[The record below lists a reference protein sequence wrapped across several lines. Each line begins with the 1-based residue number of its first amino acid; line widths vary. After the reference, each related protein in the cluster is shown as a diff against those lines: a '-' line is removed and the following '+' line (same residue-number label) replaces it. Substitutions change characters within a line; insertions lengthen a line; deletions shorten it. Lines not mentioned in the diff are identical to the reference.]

1 MWGTLRATW
10 SAVALAVVLLGCSVA
25 VVPTSSPS
33 PTPSPTPI
41 ARTEPFKVV
50 GYVTPA
56 ANIDAIDFSILSH
69 INYSFLIPRANGT
82 TRPFGAPNHLRKVVA
97 QAKRH
102 DVKVLIAVGG
112 WGWDKEFETLAA
124 DPALRAKL
132 AQRLADFCA
141 MYKLDGVDIDWEYPN
156 AGASAERFSALIN
169 DIRSALP
176 TGSLV
181 TAAVLADATDAEGIS
196 TEAVA
201 QLDFINLMAYDGPR
215 TDHSSYAMAERSVST
230 WLARGIHPDKLVLG
244 VPFYAR
250 PGGVPYRTL
259 LARDPATAEG
269 DRILFNGVEQNYN
282 GPATI
287 RRKTE
292 LALQLAGGIMIW
304 ELSQDARGADALL
317 RVIGETV
324 AAP

>member
-1 MWGTLRATW
+1 MLGLWRATW
-10 SAVALAVVLLGCSVA
+10 ITAILALVLISCSAA
-25 VVPTSSPS
+25 VVPTAS
-33 PTPSPTPI
+33 PSPTPI
-41 ARTEPFKVV
+41 ARTQPFKVV

-56 ANIDAIDFSILSH
+56 ANIDAINFAILTH

-82 TRPFGAPNHLRKVVA
+82 TRPFGAPNHLRRVVA
-97 QAKRH
+97 QAKKH

-112 WGWDKEFETLAA
+112 WGWDKEFETLSA
-124 DPALRAKL
+124 DPAIRAKL
-132 AQRLADFCA
+132 ANRVAEFCA
-141 MYKLDGVDIDWEYPN
+141 TYQLDGVDIDWEYPN
-156 AGASAERFSALIN
+156 AGVSAERFAALAM
-169 DIRSALP
+169 DFRSALP
-176 TGSLV
+176 AGSLV

-196 TEAVA
+196 TEAVE

-215 TDHSSYAMAERSVST
+215 SNHSSYAMAERSIAT
-230 WLARGIHPDKLVLG
+230 WLARGVHPDKLVLG

-250 PGGVPYRTL
+250 PGGAPYRTL
-259 LARDPATAEG
+259 LASDPATANG
-269 DRILFNGVEQNYN
+269 DRILFKGAEQNYN

-304 ELSQDARGADALL
+304 ELSQDARGSDSLL

>member
-1 MWGTLRATW
+1 MLRLPRLIRATW
-10 SAVALAVVLLGCSVA
+10 SAVTLALLLVGCSVS
-25 VVPTSSPS
+25 VDPTASPS
-33 PTPSPTPI
+33 ATTV
-41 ARTEPFKVV
+41 ARTQPFKVV
-50 GYVTPA
+50 GYMTPA
-56 ANIDAIDFSILSH
+56 ANIDAIDFSLLTH

-82 TRPFGAPNHLRKVVA
+82 TRPFGAPNHLRKVVVE
-97 QAKRH
+97 AKKH

-124 DPALRAKL
+124 DPAIRTKL
-132 AQRLADFCA
+132 AKRVAEFCA
-141 MYKLDGVDIDWEYPN
+141 TYQLDGVDIDWEYPN
-156 AGASAERFSALIN
+156 AGASSAHFAALAIAF
-169 DIRSALP
+169 RSALP
-176 TGSLV
+176 AGALV

-196 TEAVA
+196 TDAVGH
-201 QLDFINLMAYDGPR
+201 LDFINLMAYDGPR
-215 TDHSSYAMAERSVST
+215 SDHSSYAMAERSIAS

-244 VPFYAR
+244 VPFYGR
-250 PGGVPYRTL
+250 PGNATYRTL
-259 LARDPATAEG
+259 LASDPATANG
-269 DRILFNGVEQNYN
+269 DRVLFNGVEQNYN

-304 ELSQDARGADALL
+304 ELSQDARGSDSLL

>member
-1 MWGTLRATW
+1 MPRLPRLVRATW
-10 SAVALAVVLLGCSVA
+10 SAVALALLLIGCSVS
-25 VVPTSSPS
+25 VDPTASPS
-33 PTPSPTPI
+33 ATPV
-41 ARTEPFKVV
+41 ARTQPFKVV

-56 ANIDAIDFSILSH
+56 ANIDAIDFSLLTH

-97 QAKRH
+97 QAKKH

-124 DPALRAKL
+124 DPAIRTKL
-132 AQRLADFCA
+132 AKRVAEFCA
-141 MYKLDGVDIDWEYPN
+141 TYQLDGVDIDWEYPN
-156 AGASAERFSALIN
+156 AGASSAHFAALAIAF
-169 DIRSALP
+169 RSALP
-176 TGSLV
+176 AGALV
-181 TAAVLADATDAEGIS
+181 TSAVLADATDAEGIS
-196 TEAVA
+196 TDAVGH
-201 QLDFINLMAYDGPR
+201 LDFINLMVYDGPR
-215 TDHSSYAMAERSVST
+215 NDHSSYAMAERSIAS

-244 VPFYAR
+244 VPFYGR
-250 PGGVPYRTL
+250 PGNATYRTP
-259 LARDPATAEG
+259 LANDPATASG
-269 DRILFNGVEQNYN
+269 DRILFKGVEQNYN

-304 ELSQDARGADALL
+304 ELSQDARGNDSLL
-317 RVIGETV
+317 RVIGETI

>member
-1 MWGTLRATW
+1 MRRVMRATW
-10 SAVALAVVLLGCSVA
+10 SAVILALVLIGCSA
-25 VVPTSSPS
+25 AAVPTESPS
-33 PTPSPTPI
+33 PTSV
-41 ARTEPFKVV
+41 ARTQPFKVV

-56 ANIDAIDFSILSH
+56 ANIDAIDFSLLTH

-97 QAKRH
+97 QAKKY

-112 WGWDKEFETLAA
+112 GGWDKEFETLAA
-124 DPALRAKL
+124 DPAIRAKL
-132 AQRLADFCA
+132 AKRVADFCA
-141 MYKLDGVDIDWEYPN
+141 TYELDGVDIDWEYPN
-156 AGASAERFSALIN
+156 AGASAANFAALAT
-169 DIRSALP
+169 DFRSALP
-176 TGSLV
+176 TGALV
-181 TAAVLADATDAEGIS
+181 TAAVLGDATDADGIS
-196 TEAVA
+196 TDAVGL
-201 QLDFINLMAYDGPR
+201 LDFINLMAYDGPR
-215 TDHSSYAMAERSVST
+215 NDHSSYAMAERSIAT

-244 VPFYAR
+244 VPFYGR
-250 PGGVPYRTL
+250 PGGATYRTL
-259 LARDPATAEG
+259 LANDPATASG
-269 DRILFNGVEQNYN
+269 DRILYKGVEQNYN

-304 ELSQDARGADALL
+304 ELSQDARGSDALM

>member
-1 MWGTLRATW
+1 MRRLARATW
-10 SAVALAVVLLGCSVA
+10 SATVLVLVLIGCSVA
-25 VVPTSSPS
+25 VAPTESPSPS
-33 PTPSPTPI
+33 PTVR
-41 ARTEPFKVV
+41 AQPFKVV

-56 ANIDAIDFSILSH
+56 ANVNAIDFSLLTH

-82 TRPFGAPNHLRKVVA
+82 TRPFGAPNHLRAVVA
-97 QAKRH
+97 QAKKH

-124 DPALRAKL
+124 DPAIREKL
-132 AQRLADFCA
+132 ARRVAEFCA
-141 MYKLDGVDIDWEYPN
+141 TYKLDGVDIDWEYPN
-156 AGASAERFSALIN
+156 AGASAAHFAALAIAF
-169 DIRSALP
+169 RSALP
-176 TGSLV
+176 AGALV

-196 TEAVA
+196 TDAVGH
-201 QLDFINLMAYDGPR
+201 LDFINLMAYDGPR
-215 TDHSSYAMAERSVST
+215 TDHSSFAMAERSIAT
-230 WLARGIHPDKLVLG
+230 WLARGIEPEKLVLG

-250 PGGVPYRTL
+250 PGGAIYRTL
-259 LARDPATAEG
+259 LANDPATASG
-269 DRILFNGVEQNYN
+269 DRILFKGVEQNYN

-304 ELSQDARGADALL
+304 ELSQDARGSDSLL

>member
-1 MWGTLRATW
+1 MLRLPRLVRATW
-10 SAVALAVVLLGCSVA
+10 SAVALALLLIGCSVS
-25 VVPTSSPS
+25 VDPTASPS
-33 PTPSPTPI
+33 ATPV
-41 ARTEPFKVV
+41 ARTQPFKVV

-56 ANIDAIDFSILSH
+56 ANIDAIDFSLLTH

-97 QAKRH
+97 QAKKH

-124 DPALRAKL
+124 DPAIRTKL
-132 AQRLADFCA
+132 AKRVAEFCA
-141 MYKLDGVDIDWEYPN
+141 TFQLDGVDIDWEYPN
-156 AGASAERFSALIN
+156 AGASSAHFAALAIAF
-169 DIRSALP
+169 RSALP
-176 TGSLV
+176 AGALV
-181 TAAVLADATDAEGIS
+181 TSAVLADATDAEGIS
-196 TEAVA
+196 TDAVGH
-201 QLDFINLMAYDGPR
+201 LDFINLMAYDGPR
-215 TDHSSYAMAERSVST
+215 SDHSSYAMAERSIAS

-244 VPFYAR
+244 VPFYGR
-250 PGGVPYRTL
+250 PGNATYRTL
-259 LARDPATAEG
+259 LANDPATANG
-269 DRILFNGVEQNYN
+269 DRVLFNGVEQNYN

-292 LALQLAGGIMIW
+292 LALQVAGGIMIW
-304 ELSQDARGADALL
+304 ELSQDARGSDSLL

>member
-1 MWGTLRATW
+1 MRRFVRAAW
-10 SAVALAVVLLGCSVA
+10 SAVVLSILLIGCSVA
-25 VVPTSSPS
+25 VAPTASPS
-33 PTPSPTPI
+33 PTPV
-41 ARTEPFKVV
+41 ARTQPFKVV

-56 ANIDAIDFSILSH
+56 ANIDAIDFSLLTH

-82 TRPFGAPNHLRKVVA
+82 TRPFGAPNHLRAVVA
-97 QAKRH
+97 QAKKH

-124 DPALRAKL
+124 DPAIRTKL
-132 AQRLADFCA
+132 ANRVAAFCA
-141 MYKLDGVDIDWEYPN
+141 TYKLDGIDIDWEYPN
-156 AGASAERFSALIN
+156 AGASAARFTALAV
-169 DIRSALP
+169 DFRSALP
-176 TGSLV
+176 PGALV
-181 TAAVLADATDAEGIS
+181 TAAVLADAADAAGIS
-196 TEAVA
+196 NEAV
-201 QLDFINLMAYDGPR
+201 QNLDFINLMAYDGPR
-215 TDHSSYAMAERSVST
+215 TDHSSYAMAERSVAT

-250 PGGVPYRTL
+250 PGGASYRTL
-259 LARDPATAEG
+259 LTNDPATASG
-269 DRILFNGVEQNYN
+269 DRVLFMGVEQNYN

-304 ELSQDARGADALL
+304 ELSKDARGSDSLL
-317 RVIGETV
+317 RVIGETI

>member
-1 MWGTLRATW
+1 MRRFVRAAW
-10 SAVALAVVLLGCSVA
+10 SAVVLSILLIGCSVA
-25 VVPTSSPS
+25 VAPTASPS
-33 PTPSPTPI
+33 PTPV
-41 ARTEPFKVV
+41 ARTQPFKVV

-56 ANIDAIDFSILSH
+56 ANIDAIDFSLLTH

-82 TRPFGAPNHLRKVVA
+82 TRPFGAPNHLRAVVA
-97 QAKRH
+97 QAKKH

-124 DPALRAKL
+124 DPAIRTKL
-132 AQRLADFCA
+132 ANRVAAFCA
-141 MYKLDGVDIDWEYPN
+141 TYKLDGIDIDWEYPN
-156 AGASAERFSALIN
+156 AGASAARFTALAV
-169 DIRSALP
+169 DFRSALP
-176 TGSLV
+176 PGALV
-181 TAAVLADATDAEGIS
+181 TAAVLADAADAAGIS
-196 TEAVA
+196 NEAV
-201 QLDFINLMAYDGPR
+201 QNLDFINLMAYDGPR
-215 TDHSSYAMAERSVST
+215 TDHSSYAMAERSVAT

-250 PGGVPYRTL
+250 PGGASYRTL
-259 LARDPATAEG
+259 LTNDPATASG
-269 DRILFNGVEQNYN
+269 DSVLFMGVEQNYN

-304 ELSQDARGADALL
+304 ELSKDARGSDSLL
-317 RVIGETV
+317 RVIGETI

>member
-1 MWGTLRATW
+1 MRRFVQATW
-10 SAVALAVVLLGCSVA
+10 SALALAIVLIGCSVA
-25 VVPTSSPS
+25 VAPT
-33 PTPSPTPI
+33 
-41 ARTEPFKVV
+41 ARTQPFKVV
-50 GYVTPA
+50 SYVTPA
-56 ANIDAIDFSILSH
+56 ANIAAIDFSLLTH

-82 TRPFGAPNHLRKVVA
+82 TRPFGAPNHLRAVVA
-97 QAKRH
+97 QAKKH

-124 DPALRAKL
+124 DSAIREKL
-132 AQRLADFCA
+132 AKRVAEFCA
-141 MYKLDGVDIDWEYPN
+141 TYQLDGIDIDWEYPN
-156 AGASAERFSALIN
+156 AGASAAHFAALAIAF
-169 DIRSALP
+169 RSALP
-176 TGSLV
+176 AGALV
-181 TAAVLADATDAEGIS
+181 TAAVLADATDADGIS
-196 TEAVA
+196 TDAVGH
-201 QLDFINLMAYDGPR
+201 LDFINLMAYDGPR
-215 TDHSSYAMAERSVST
+215 TDHSSYSMAERSIAT

-250 PGGVPYRTL
+250 PGGAIYRTL
-259 LARDPATAEG
+259 LANDPATASG
-269 DRILFNGVEQNYN
+269 DRILFKGVEQNYN

-304 ELSQDARGADALL
+304 ELSQDARGSDSLL

>member
-1 MWGTLRATW
+1 MRRFVGATW
-10 SAVALAVVLLGCSVA
+10 GSVALALVLIGCSVA
-25 VVPTSSPS
+25 VTPTASPS
-33 PTPSPTPI
+33 PTPV
-41 ARTEPFKVV
+41 ARTQPFKVV

-56 ANIDAIDFSILSH
+56 ANIDAIDFSLLTH

-82 TRPFGAPNHLRKVVA
+82 TRPFGAPNHLRRVVA
-97 QAKRH
+97 EAKKY

-124 DPALRAKL
+124 DPAIRKKL
-132 AQRLADFCA
+132 ANRVAAFCA
-141 MYKLDGVDIDWEYPN
+141 TYKLDGIDIDWEYPN
-156 AGASAERFSALIN
+156 AGASAVRFTALAI
-169 DIRSALP
+169 DFRSALP
-176 TGSLV
+176 PGALV
-181 TAAVLADATDAEGIS
+181 TAAVLADATDAAGIS
-196 TEAVA
+196 NEAV
-201 QLDFINLMAYDGPR
+201 QNLDFINLMAYDGPR
-215 TDHSSYAMAERSVST
+215 TNHSSYAMAERSVAT

-250 PGGVPYRTL
+250 PGGASYRTL
-259 LARDPATAEG
+259 LTNDPATANG
-269 DRILFNGVEQNYN
+269 DRILFRGVEQNYN

-304 ELSQDARGADALL
+304 ELSKDARGSDSLL

>member
-1 MWGTLRATW
+1 MRRLARATW
-10 SAVALAVVLLGCSVA
+10 SATALVLVLIGCSVA
-25 VVPTSSPS
+25 VAPTESPSPS
-33 PTPSPTPI
+33 PTVR
-41 ARTEPFKVV
+41 AQPFKVV

-56 ANIDAIDFSILSH
+56 ANVNAIDFSLLTH

-82 TRPFGAPNHLRKVVA
+82 TRPFGAPNHLRAVVA
-97 QAKRH
+97 QAKKH

-124 DPALRAKL
+124 DPAIREKL
-132 AQRLADFCA
+132 ARRVAEFCA
-141 MYKLDGVDIDWEYPN
+141 TYQLDGVDIDWEYPN
-156 AGASAERFSALIN
+156 AGASAAHFAALAIAF
-169 DIRSALP
+169 RSALP
-176 TGSLV
+176 ARALV

-196 TEAVA
+196 TDAVGH
-201 QLDFINLMAYDGPR
+201 LDFINLMAYDGPR
-215 TDHSSYAMAERSVST
+215 TDHSSFVMAERSIAT
-230 WLARGIHPDKLVLG
+230 WLARGIEPDKLVLG

-250 PGGVPYRTL
+250 PGGAIYRTL
-259 LARDPATAEG
+259 LANDPAAASG
-269 DRILFNGVEQNYN
+269 DRILFKGVGQNYN
-282 GPATI
+282 GPVTI

-304 ELSQDARGADALL
+304 ELSQDARGSDSLL

>member
-1 MWGTLRATW
+1 MRRFVRATS
-10 SAVALAVVLLGCSVA
+10 SAVALALVLIGCSVA
-25 VVPTSSPS
+25 VAPTASPS
-33 PTPSPTPI
+33 STPI
-41 ARTEPFKVV
+41 ARTQPFKVV

-56 ANIDAIDFSILSH
+56 ANIAAIDFSILTH

-82 TRPFGAPNHLRKVVA
+82 TRPFGAPNHLHEVVA
-97 QAKRH
+97 QANKH

-124 DPALRAKL
+124 DPAIREKL
-132 AQRLADFCA
+132 AKRVAEFCA
-141 MYKLDGVDIDWEYPN
+141 TYQLDGIDIDWEYPN
-156 AGASAERFSALIN
+156 AGASAANFAALAIAF
-169 DIRSALP
+169 RSALP
-176 TGSLV
+176 AGSLV
-181 TAAVLADATDAEGIS
+181 TSAVLADAADAEGIS
-196 TEAVA
+196 TDAVGH
-201 QLDFINLMAYDGPR
+201 LDFINLMAYDGPR
-215 TDHSSYAMAERSVST
+215 DDHSSYAMAERSIAS

-250 PGGVPYRTL
+250 PGGAIYRTL
-259 LARDPATAEG
+259 LANDPATANG
-269 DRILFNGVEQNYN
+269 DRILFKGVEQNYS

-287 RRKTE
+287 QRKTE

-304 ELSQDARGADALL
+304 ELSQDARGSDSLL

>member
-1 MWGTLRATW
+1 MRRLARATW
-10 SAVALAVVLLGCSVA
+10 SATVLVLVLIGCSVA
-25 VVPTSSPS
+25 VAPTESPSPS
-33 PTPSPTPI
+33 PTVR
-41 ARTEPFKVV
+41 AQPFKVV

-56 ANIDAIDFSILSH
+56 ANVNAIDFSLLTH

-82 TRPFGAPNHLRKVVA
+82 TRPFGAPNHLRAVVA
-97 QAKRH
+97 QAKKH

-124 DPALRAKL
+124 DPAIREKL
-132 AQRLADFCA
+132 ARRVAEFCA
-141 MYKLDGVDIDWEYPN
+141 TYQLDGVDIDWEYPN
-156 AGASAERFSALIN
+156 AGASAAHFAALAIAF
-169 DIRSALP
+169 RSALP
-176 TGSLV
+176 AGALV

-196 TEAVA
+196 TDAVGH
-201 QLDFINLMAYDGPR
+201 LDFINLMAYDGPR
-215 TDHSSYAMAERSVST
+215 TDHSSYAMAERSIAS

-250 PGGVPYRTL
+250 PGGATYRTL
-259 LARDPATAEG
+259 LANDPATASG
-269 DRILFNGVEQNYN
+269 DRILFKGVEQNYN

-304 ELSQDARGADALL
+304 ELSQDARGNDSLL
-317 RVIGETV
+317 RVIGETI

>member
-1 MWGTLRATW
+1 MWRLARRTW
-10 SAVALAVVLLGCSVA
+10 GALALALVLIGCSAAVA
-25 VVPTSSPS
+25 PTVSPS
-33 PTPSPTPI
+33 PTPL
-41 ARTEPFKVV
+41 ARTQPFKVV

-56 ANIDAIDFSILSH
+56 ANIDEIDFSLLTH

-97 QAKRH
+97 QAQKH

-124 DPALRAKL
+124 DPAIRAKL
-132 AQRLADFCA
+132 AKRVAEFCA
-141 MYKLDGVDIDWEYPN
+141 NYQLDGIDIDWEYPN
-156 AGASAERFSALIN
+156 AGASAAHFAALAIAL
-169 DIRSALP
+169 RSALP
-176 TGSLV
+176 AGALV
-181 TAAVLADATDAEGIS
+181 TAAVLADATDAVGIS
-196 TEAVA
+196 TDAVGH
-201 QLDFINLMAYDGPR
+201 LDFINLMAYDGPR
-215 TDHSSYAMAERSVST
+215 TNHSSYAMAERSIAT

-250 PGGVPYRTL
+250 PGGASYRTL
-259 LARDPATAEG
+259 LANDAATASG

-304 ELSQDARGADALL
+304 ELSKDARGSYSLL

-324 AAP
+324 TAP

>member
-1 MWGTLRATW
+1 MWHFVRATW
-10 SAVALAVVLLGCSVA
+10 SAVALALVLIGCSASV
-25 VVPTSSPS
+25 S
-33 PTPSPTPI
+33 PTASPSPTPI
-41 ARTEPFKVV
+41 ARTQPFKVI

-56 ANIDAIDFSILSH
+56 ANIAAIDFSLLTH

-82 TRPFGAPNHLRKVVA
+82 IRPFGAPNHLRAVVA
-97 QAKRH
+97 QAKKH

-124 DPALRAKL
+124 DSAIREKL
-132 AQRLADFCA
+132 AKRVAEFCA
-141 MYKLDGVDIDWEYPN
+141 TYQLDGIDIDWEYPN
-156 AGASAERFSALIN
+156 AGASAANFAALAIAF
-169 DIRSALP
+169 RSALP
-176 TGSLV
+176 AGALV
-181 TAAVLADATDAEGIS
+181 TAAVLADATDADGIL
-196 TEAVA
+196 TDAVGH
-201 QLDFINLMAYDGPR
+201 LDFINLMAYDGPR
-215 TDHSSYAMAERSVST
+215 SDHSSYAMAERSIAS

-250 PGGVPYRTL
+250 PGNATYRTL
-259 LARDPATAEG
+259 LANDPATASG
-269 DRILFNGVEQNYN
+269 DRVLFQDIEQNYN

-292 LALQLAGGIMIW
+292 LALQRVGGIMIW
-304 ELSQDARGADALL
+304 ELSQDARGSDSLL

>member
-1 MWGTLRATW
+1 MRRVMRATW
-10 SAVALAVVLLGCSVA
+10 SAVILALVLIGCSA
-25 VVPTSSPS
+25 AAVPTESPS
-33 PTPSPTPI
+33 PTPV
-41 ARTEPFKVV
+41 ARTQPFKVV

-56 ANIDAIDFSILSH
+56 ANIDAIDFSLLTH

-97 QAKRH
+97 QAKRY

-124 DPALRAKL
+124 DPAIRAKL
-132 AQRLADFCA
+132 AKRVAEFCA
-141 MYKLDGVDIDWEYPN
+141 TYELDGVDIDWEYPN
-156 AGASAERFSALIN
+156 AGTSAANFAALAT
-169 DIRSALP
+169 DFRSALP
-176 TGSLV
+176 TGALV
-181 TAAVLADATDAEGIS
+181 TAAVLADATDADGIS
-196 TEAVA
+196 TEAVGL
-201 QLDFINLMAYDGPR
+201 LDFINLMAYDGPR
-215 TDHSSYAMAERSVST
+215 NDHSSYAMAERSIST

-250 PGGVPYRTL
+250 PGGATYRTL
-259 LARDPATAEG
+259 LANDPATANG
-269 DRILFNGVEQNYN
+269 DRILYKGVEQNYN

-304 ELSQDARGADALL
+304 ELSQDARGGDALM

>member
-1 MWGTLRATW
+1 MRRFVQATC
-10 SAVALAVVLLGCSVA
+10 SALALAIVLIGCSVA
-25 VVPTSSPS
+25 VAPT
-33 PTPSPTPI
+33 
-41 ARTEPFKVV
+41 ARTQSFKVV

-56 ANIDAIDFSILSH
+56 ANIAAIDFSLLTH

-82 TRPFGAPNHLRKVVA
+82 TRPFGAPNHLRAVVA
-97 QAKRH
+97 QAKKH

-124 DPALRAKL
+124 EPAIREKL
-132 AQRLADFCA
+132 AKRVAEFCA
-141 MYKLDGVDIDWEYPN
+141 TYQLDGVDIDWEYPN
-156 AGASAERFSALIN
+156 AGASAANFAALAIAF
-169 DIRSALP
+169 RSALP
-176 TGSLV
+176 AGALV

-196 TEAVA
+196 TDAVGY
-201 QLDFINLMAYDGPR
+201 LDFINLMAYDGPR
-215 TDHSSYAMAERSVST
+215 SDHSSYAMAERSIAS

-250 PGGVPYRTL
+250 PGGASYRTL
-259 LARDPATAEG
+259 LTSDPEAASG
-269 DRILFNGVEQNYN
+269 DRILFKGVEQNYN

-292 LALQLAGGIMIW
+292 LALQIAGGIMIW
-304 ELSQDARGADALL
+304 ELSKDARGGDSLL

>member
-1 MWGTLRATW
+1 MRRFVRATS
-10 SAVALAVVLLGCSVA
+10 SAVALALVLIGCSVA
-25 VVPTSSPS
+25 VAPTASPS
-33 PTPSPTPI
+33 STPI
-41 ARTEPFKVV
+41 ARTQPFKVV

-56 ANIDAIDFSILSH
+56 ANIAAIDFSILTH

-82 TRPFGAPNHLRKVVA
+82 TRPFGAPNHLREVVA
-97 QAKRH
+97 QANKH

-124 DPALRAKL
+124 DPAIREKL
-132 AQRLADFCA
+132 AKRVAEFCA
-141 MYKLDGVDIDWEYPN
+141 TYQLDGIDIDWEYPN
-156 AGASAERFSALIN
+156 AGASAANFAALAIAF
-169 DIRSALP
+169 RSALP
-176 TGSLV
+176 AGSLV
-181 TAAVLADATDAEGIS
+181 TSAVLADAADAEGIS
-196 TEAVA
+196 TDAVGH
-201 QLDFINLMAYDGPR
+201 LDFINLMAYDGPR
-215 TDHSSYAMAERSVST
+215 DDHSPYAMAERSIAS

-250 PGGVPYRTL
+250 PGGAIYRTL
-259 LARDPATAEG
+259 LANDPATANG
-269 DRILFNGVEQNYN
+269 DRILFKGVEQNYS

-287 RRKTE
+287 QRKTE

-304 ELSQDARGADALL
+304 ELSQDARGSDSLL

>member
-1 MWGTLRATW
+1 MWRMVRATW
-10 SAVALAVVLLGCSVA
+10 TAALLALVLIGCSA
-25 VVPTSSPS
+25 AAAPS
-33 PTPSPTPI
+33 ASPSPTPI
-41 ARTEPFKVV
+41 ARTQPFKVV

-56 ANIDAIDFSILSH
+56 ANINAIDFSLLTH

-97 QAKRH
+97 QAKKH

-124 DPALRAKL
+124 DPAIRTKL
-132 AQRLADFCA
+132 AKRVADFCA
-141 MYKLDGVDIDWEYPN
+141 TYQLDGIDIDWEYPN
-156 AGASAERFSALIN
+156 AGASAANFAALAI
-169 DIRSALP
+169 DFRSALP
-176 TGSLV
+176 AGALV
-181 TAAVLADATDAEGIS
+181 TAAVLADATDAKGIS
-196 TEAVA
+196 TEAVGH
-201 QLDFINLMAYDGPR
+201 LDFINLMAYDGPK
-215 TDHSSYAMAERSVST
+215 TDHSSYAMAERSVAS

-250 PGGVPYRTL
+250 PGGATYRTL
-259 LARDPATAEG
+259 LTNDPATASG
-269 DRILFNGVEQNYN
+269 DRVFFRGVEQNYN

-304 ELSQDARGADALL
+304 ELAQDARGSDSLL
-317 RVIGETV
+317 RVIGETI
-324 AAP
+324 AGP